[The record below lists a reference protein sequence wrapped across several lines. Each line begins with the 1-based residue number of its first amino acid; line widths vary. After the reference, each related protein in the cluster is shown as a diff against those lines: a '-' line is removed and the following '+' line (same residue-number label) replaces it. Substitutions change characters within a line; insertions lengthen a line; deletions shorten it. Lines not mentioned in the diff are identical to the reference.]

1 MFDNPLIP
9 GDPYMYDVKWIIRN
23 ILEHSSELSSLDEK
37 IQKAVIAALDQH
49 DPIYFESADALINS
63 GIKAGALAYIEGYY
77 TPGDGGANLYITTDD
92 YNDIIGADFYITLA
106 DPNMWALPVI
116 LTPFVTPEMFGAY
129 GDGISDDTNAMK
141 AFALHTERDQIALNN
156 YKVSETITINSK
168 KQGSINI
175 AMLYGTIE
183 FIECDNCNI
192 SVISI
197 GDSYNGGHVYTGLE
211 NFNFPNLT
219 DIGVCMTDCYS
230 NVCVIGSYRHE
241 IGLRLTGNSKGCV
254 YNTIT
259 LKSISDNVVGIDLYN
274 ENSGWTN
281 ENLFFA
287 GSISN
292 SNGNPHK
299 AENIGIR
306 MWRAAGNGNTIN
318 SNLFIKP
325 AFEMWGLPIKGDNA
339 NYNAVISARGENQ
352 TALYAD
358 FSSSCSYNSI
368 TLAYST
374 AVADAQLITKNSG
387 FADNL
392 GYKKETELIT
402 NGFRN
407 VFHYQFESPSEISY
421 IGNGT
426 KYYKFVP
433 RLNSYRYGASGLINP
448 DAVYYDLTSDLCI
461 DNTNGL
467 FIQDSYGYGRAIN
480 INGVT
485 KIGLQAKVTTGNIR
499 FSISCYDG
507 NNSPVALN
515 SNSFAGAGWSFNN
528 NEIRSSSNQDG
539 RFMTVTILDTSI
551 KRIIISVRSFPQ
563 NAVINSF
570 DIYSGNID
578 TYFYYDSFDIEPVF
592 NETAPIG
599 QYFIKYGKAGEILP
613 YAEIET
619 GTDATGTYYIT
630 SCICTTDG
638 NNWQKL
644 KSYI

>member
-254 YNTIT
+254 YNTI
-259 LKSISDNVVGIDLYN
+259 
-274 ENSGWTN
+274 
-281 ENLFFA
+281 
-287 GSISN
+287 
-292 SNGNPHK
+292 
-299 AENIGIR
+299 
-306 MWRAAGNGNTIN
+306 IN
-318 SNLFIKP
+318 K
-325 AFEMWGLPIKGDNA
+325 
-339 NYNAVISARGENQ
+339 
-352 TALYAD
+352 
-358 FSSSCSYNSI
+358 
-368 TLAYST
+368 
-374 AVADAQLITKNSG
+374 
-387 FADNL
+387 
-392 GYKKETELIT
+392 
-402 NGFRN
+402 
-407 VFHYQFESPSEISY
+407 
-421 IGNGT
+421 
-426 KYYKFVP
+426 
-433 RLNSYRYGASGLINP
+433 
-448 DAVYYDLTSDLCI
+448 
-461 DNTNGL
+461 
-467 FIQDSYGYGRAIN
+467 
-480 INGVT
+480 
-485 KIGLQAKVTTGNIR
+485 
-499 FSISCYDG
+499 
-507 NNSPVALN
+507 
-515 SNSFAGAGWSFNN
+515 
-528 NEIRSSSNQDG
+528 
-539 RFMTVTILDTSI
+539 
-551 KRIIISVRSFPQ
+551 
-563 NAVINSF
+563 
-570 DIYSGNID
+570 
-578 TYFYYDSFDIEPVF
+578 
-592 NETAPIG
+592 
-599 QYFIKYGKAGEILP
+599 
-613 YAEIET
+613 
-619 GTDATGTYYIT
+619 
-630 SCICTTDG
+630 
-638 NNWQKL
+638 
-644 KSYI
+644 